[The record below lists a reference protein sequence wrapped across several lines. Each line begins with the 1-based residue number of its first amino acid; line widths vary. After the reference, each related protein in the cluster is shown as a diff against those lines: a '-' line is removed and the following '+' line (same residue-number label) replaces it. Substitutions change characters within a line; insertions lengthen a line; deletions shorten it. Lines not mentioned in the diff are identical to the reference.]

1 MGGYEHHGAGQ
12 RRHQRA
18 GHFGI
23 AAPQLILPALN
34 RGLIA
39 TVNVQ
44 DMVFR
49 RSFYI
54 IYHRD
59 KFLTDAAQAFLA
71 LCRNY
76 EADHPLP
83 ESLGL
88 FE

>member
-1 MGGYEHHGAGQ
+1 M
-12 RRHQRA
+12 
-18 GHFGI
+18 
-23 AAPQLILPALN
+23 
-34 RGLIA
+34 
-39 TVNVQ
+39 NVQ

-59 KFLTDAAQAFLA
+59 KFLTDAAQAFLT